1 MKLERTL
8 KIKALTLAEATNPR
22 SCDVGRRQFLVQ
34 VARTMPLIAL
44 APLPLRAVASAIPAS
59 ERTRS
64 LTLLNTHT
72 GESLCA
78 AYRCGEEFN
87 ADNLER
93 FNFLLRDY
101 RTGAMKAIDP
111 PLFDILYDAA
121 WKLGVDP
128 HFEVISGY
136 RSPETN
142 ALLHERS
149 AGVASHSLHM
159 DGKAIDV
166 RLAGVKTKHLF
177 DAGLALGRGG
187 CGYYDKSDFAH
198 LDTGRVRSWRG

>member
-1 MKLERTL
+1 VH
-8 KIKALTLAEATNPR
+8 A
-22 SCDVGRRQFLVQ
+22 
-34 VARTMPLIAL
+34 ARTAPLIAL
-44 APLPLRAVASAIPAS
+44 APLPLRAVASAIPA
-59 ERTRS
+59 RDRDRS

-78 AYRCGEEFN
+78 AYRCGADFN
-87 ADNLER
+87 VDNLER

-101 RTGAMKAIDP
+101 RTGAVKSIDP
-111 PLFDILYDAA
+111 PLFDILYDVA

-142 ALLHERS
+142 AMLHERS
-149 AGVASHSLHM
+149 AGVATHSLHM

-166 RLAGVKTKHLF
+166 RLAGVDTRHLF
-177 DAGLALGRGG
+177 DAGLALSRGG
-187 CGYYDKSDFAH
+187 CGYYAKSDFTH

>member
-1 MKLERTL
+1 MAASTG
-8 KIKALTLAEATNPR
+8 PGV
-22 SCDVGRRQFLVQ
+22 CDLGRRQFLVHA
-34 VARTMPLIAL
+34 ARVLPLAAL
-44 APLPLRAVASAIPAS
+44 APLPLRAVASAIPAR
-59 ERTRS
+59 EQARS

-78 AYRCGEEFN
+78 AYRDGEQFN
-87 ADNLER
+87 AENLAR

-101 RTGAMKAIDP
+101 RTGAVKTIDP
-111 PLFDILYDAA
+111 PLFDILHDVA

-149 AGVASHSLHM
+149 SGVASHSLHM

-166 RLAGVKTKHLF
+166 RLVGVNTRHLF
-177 DAGLALGRGG
+177 DAGLTLGRGG
-187 CGYYDKSDFAH
+187 CGYYGKSDFAH